1 MRDLAELLDR
11 APALA
16 DVDPSGDPDDPEVA
30 LGWLLR
36 MARRTLD
43 ADPSPV
49 DPTLLVALRDALAER
64 PPRDEA
70 LGQLHIEA
78 ASCLRRAEL
87 VLTDGPVLAVGD
99 DDGVSLALE
108 LLGAGEVH
116 GVDLDERLLAFL
128 APRVEGAH
136 RANVLEEA
144 VPEDLRARF
153 ASVVT
158 DPFRDLDGG
167 LGFLCFAAACV
178 REGGDLFWVDH
189 PDWNYEHAEV
199 RDTMRELGWELVE
212 THELVHAY
220 PLGTESFDPTRIVG
234 ELGVDPG
241 WLHALIESTS
251 AWSNLYRLRRRSTT
265 AARTSPARGA

>member
-1 MRDLAELLDR
+1 MRGLAELLDA
-11 APALA
+11 APKIA

-30 LGWLLR
+30 LGWLVR

-49 DPTLLVALRDALAER
+49 DPTHLIALRAALAER
-64 PPRDEA
+64 PARDDA
-70 LGQLHIEA
+70 LGQLHIDA
-78 ASCLRRAEL
+78 ASCLRRAEQ
-87 VLTDGPVLAVGD
+87 VLADGPILAVGD

-108 LLGAGEVH
+108 LLDAGEVH
-116 GVDLDERLLAFL
+116 VVDLDERLLAFL
-128 APRVEGAH
+128 APHVEGTH

-144 VPEDLRARF
+144 VPMELRARF

-189 PDWNYEHAEV
+189 PDWNYEHADV
-199 RDTMRELGWELVE
+199 RAAMSELGWEIVE

-220 PLGTESFDPTRIVG
+220 PLSTESFDGTRIAR
-234 ELGVDPG
+234 ELGVEAG
-241 WLHALIESTS
+241 WLRALTESTS
-251 AWSNLYRLRRRSTT
+251 AWSNLYRLRRR
-265 AARTSPARGA
+265 AVRAPRSPVT